1 MSTKNPI
8 ATSILN
14 NIFVLRLNRPEKR
27 NAFNL
32 ELALRA
38 RDAVTLGCRDYGGV
52 IITGEGKV
60 FSAGLDLAEIY
71 GFKTIEESRRYFTA
85 IKDLVITV
93 ANCEKPVV
101 ALVNGSAYG
110 FATELLYFVDHVIA
124 VRGSEFSLPGIRYG
138 LVPVTPAF
146 APYLFGM
153 LRARFFLDRDFRL
166 STDEAVDWGL
176 VHKVVDNVDEGLKV
190 SLELINKIGA
200 VPHGVY
206 KTIKR
211 LIISSLINEVGNRWD
226 ELLNT
231 LAEESLKP
239 EVKARL
245 EEFLRK

>member
-1 MSTKNPI
+1 MGVVVAKPMDGSLIIK
-8 ATSILN
+8 
-14 NIFVLRLNRPEKR
+14 LNRPEKR
-27 NAFNL
+27 NAFSL
-32 ELALRA
+32 ELTLSVK
-38 RDAVTLGCRDYGGV
+38 DAVALGCRDYKGV
-52 IITGEGKV
+52 IITGEGRV

-71 GFKTIEESRRYFTA
+71 GFKTIEDARKYFSA
-85 IKDLVITV
+85 IRDLAVTI
-93 ANCEKPVV
+93 ANCDKPVI

-110 FATELLYFVDHVIA
+110 FATELLYFVDQVVA

-153 LRARFFLDRDFRL
+153 LRSRFFLDRDFKL
-166 STDEAVDWGL
+166 STDEAVSWGGL
-176 VHKVVDNVDEGLKV
+176 VHRIVNNVDEGL
-190 SLELINKIGA
+190 SAALELINKMSA

-211 LIISSLINEVGNRWD
+211 LMISSLINEVSDRWD

-245 EEFLRK
+245 EEFLKK

>member
-1 MSTKNPI
+1 MNSVITTPMGNSLIVK
-8 ATSILN
+8 
-14 NIFVLRLNRPEKR
+14 LNRPEKR

-32 ELALRA
+32 ELTLRTKDTVA
-38 RDAVTLGCRDYGGV
+38 LGCRDYSGV
-52 IITGEGKV
+52 IITGEGRV

-71 GFKTIEESRRYFTA
+71 SFKTIEESRRYFTA

-93 ANCEKPVV
+93 ANCERPVV

-110 FATELLYFVDHVIA
+110 FATELLYFVDQVVAI
-124 VRGSEFSLPGIRYG
+124 RGSEFSLPGIRYG

-153 LRARFFLDRDFRL
+153 LRSRFFLDRDFRL

-190 SLELINKIGA
+190 SLELINKMGA

-211 LIISSLINEVGNRWD
+211 MIISSLISEVSSRWD

>member
-1 MSTKNPI
+1 MSVVATKPVDGSLI
-8 ATSILN
+8 IK
-14 NIFVLRLNRPEKR
+14 LNRPEKR
-27 NAFNL
+27 NAFSL
-32 ELALRA
+32 ELTLRA
-38 RDAVTLGCRDYGGV
+38 KDAVMTGCRDYRGV

-71 GFKTIEESRRYFTA
+71 GFKSIEDARRYFSA
-85 IKDLVITV
+85 IKDLAITV

-110 FATELLYFVDHVIA
+110 FATELLYFVDQVVA
-124 VRGSEFSLPGIRYG
+124 VKGSEFSLPGIRYG

-153 LRARFFLDRDFRL
+153 LRSRFFLDRDFRL
-166 STDEAVDWGL
+166 STDEAVNWGL
-176 VHKVVDNVDEGLKV
+176 VHRVVENVDEGLRI

-211 LIISSLINEVGNRWD
+211 LMISSLINEVSGRWD

-239 EVKARL
+239 EVRARL
-245 EEFLRK
+245 EEFLKK

>member
-1 MSTKNPI
+1 MSLVITQPYEELLVI
-8 ATSILN
+8 
-14 NIFVLRLNRPEKR
+14 RLNRPEKR
-27 NAFNL
+27 NAFSL

-38 RDAVTLGCRDYGGV
+38 RDVVMTGCRDYEGI

-71 GFKTIEESRRYFTA
+71 GFKSIEDARRYFSA

-93 ANCEKPVV
+93 ANCEKPIV

-110 FATELLYFVDHVIA
+110 FATELLYFVDQVVA
-124 VRGSEFSLPGIRYG
+124 VKGSEFSLPGIRYG

-146 APYLFGM
+146 APYLLGM
-153 LRARFFLDRDFRL
+153 LRSRFFFDRDFRL
-166 STDEAVDWGL
+166 STEDALNWGI
-176 VHKVVDNVDEGLKV
+176 VHKIVESVDEGFRV
-190 SLELINKIGA
+190 SVELVRKLRSIPHNVYLE
-200 VPHGVY
+200 
-206 KTIKR
+206 IKK
-211 LIISSLINEVGNRWD
+211 LMISSLVREVNDRWD

-239 EVKARL
+239 EVRAKL

>member
-1 MSTKNPI
+1 MSLVITQPYEELLVI
-8 ATSILN
+8 
-14 NIFVLRLNRPEKR
+14 RLNRPEKR
-27 NAFNL
+27 NAFSL

-38 RDAVTLGCRDYGGV
+38 RDAVMTGCRDYEGI

-71 GFKTIEESRRYFTA
+71 GFKSIEDARRYFSA

-93 ANCEKPVV
+93 ANCEKPIV

-110 FATELLYFVDHVIA
+110 FATELLYFVDQVVA
-124 VRGSEFSLPGIRYG
+124 VKGSEFSLPGIRYG

-146 APYLFGM
+146 APYLLGM
-153 LRARFFLDRDFRL
+153 LRSRFFFDRDFRL
-166 STDEAVDWGL
+166 STEDALNWGI
-176 VHKVVDNVDEGLKV
+176 VHKIVESVDEGFRV
-190 SLELINKIGA
+190 SVELVRKLRSIPHNVYLE
-200 VPHGVY
+200 
-206 KTIKR
+206 IKK
-211 LIISSLINEVGNRWD
+211 LMISSLVREVNDRWD

-239 EVKARL
+239 EVRAKL